1 MGKGGEKG
9 GDKVGE
15 KGGRFVADNF
25 HQRRCCAGTVAYC
38 KEGNFIV
45 KAYKAFNDNL
55 SASCASAF
63 LLVLIFFGG
72 DWTASVCVMYLC
84 HMCRTVAFTVYVSLF
99 LGTRRRWLCHLA

>member
-1 MGKGGEKG
+1 MDKG

-63 LLVLIFFGG
+63 LLVLIIFFWGV
-72 DWTASVCVMYLC
+72 DRIRLSNVLVP
-84 HMCRTVAFTVYVSLF
+84 YV
-99 LGTRRRWLCHLA
+99 